1 MPGSDGSRDDDR
13 RDPDRPDRSIGRHGD
28 APGSGARQEPT
39 DRDRDPEAAAG
50 PAALRRSNHGPA
62 GGRPD
67 GGVEP
72 GASERSAPGPAGR
85 VARRI
90 DGLTPSTVRR
100 HPRLVDLAVYLL
112 YVVAVGFFVFPV
124 LWVVSVSLRPPGELF
139 SYPFRL
145 LPGTVTLEP
154 YRRVFRSGMWT
165 WLFNSTVVT
174 LAAVTGVVAVSVPA
188 AYAFSR
194 FDFRGRRGLLGVV
207 LLFQM
212 ISPIIIVVPLYTVMS
227 SLGLVRTRAGLVL
240 LYVGVQVPFS
250 IWLLKG
256 YFDTIPRELDYA
268 ARIDGCNRLQTL
280 RHVLFRPVAPGVA
293 VVAIF
298 NTVLT
303 WSEFV
308 LAYTVLGSEGA
319 LHTISIGVYKFQ
331 GQYGSD
337 WRAIAAASVV
347 GMVPLVVVFLGL
359 QRYFVRG
366 LVEGALKG

>member
-1 MPGSDGSRDDDR
+1 MSDD
-13 RDPDRPDRSIGRHGD
+13 
-28 APGSGARQEPT
+28 
-39 DRDRDPEAAAG
+39 
-50 PAALRRSNHGPA
+50 
-62 GGRPD
+62 
-67 GGVEP
+67 VE
-72 GASERSAPGPAGR
+72 SAPGRTGAVTEG
-85 VARRI
+85 
-90 DGLTPSTVRR
+90 TPVERFR
-100 HPRLVDLAVYLL
+100 DRLLGPGAVDLSVYTL
-112 YVVAVGFFVFPV
+112 YALVVAFFVFPV
-124 LWVVSVSLRPPGELF
+124 LWVVSVSVRPPGELF

-145 LPGTVTLEP
+145 VPAEVSLSA
-154 YRRVFRSGMWT
+154 YRRVFRAGMVT

-174 LAAVTGVVAVSVPA
+174 ALGVGSIVAVSVPA

-194 FDFRGRRGLLGVV
+194 FEFTGRRELLGLV

-212 ISPIIIVVPLYTVMS
+212 ISPVIIIVPLYTVMS
-227 SLGLVRTRAGLVL
+227 GLGLLRTRTGLIL
-240 LYVGVQVPFS
+240 LYVGIQTPFS

-256 YFDTIPRELDYA
+256 YFDTIPKELDYA

-280 RHVLFRPVAPGVA
+280 RHVLLRPVAPGIA

-308 LAYTVLGSEGA
+308 LAFTVLRTESR

-331 GQYGSD
+331 GQYGND

-359 QRYFVRG
+359 QRYFVKG
-366 LVEGALKG
+366 LIEGSLKGQ